1 MHLPGPLEPH
11 RIRTWEGE
19 VGPQWVPTPAPRGP
33 CAKSPRQPAEGQTP
47 HSRLAFLISSQAR
60 SVCASKTS
68 LGSGGSAPLTHSQ
81 ALHTWLRATLG
92 LTLQCS
98 THPALQAT
106 PLPQTALWL
115 PSWASCSPSSWPR
128 PHHFLKGCSATQV
141 ALRKGTGQG
150 FPNVSLLHTEY
161 QRAERRVPPPPL
173 STTWGNATHSQSP
186 GCPPTG
192 LLCPPLLS
200 TSLSSRVPLIHGC
213 P

>member
-1 MHLPGPLEPH
+1 M
-11 RIRTWEGE
+11 
-19 VGPQWVPTPAPRGP
+19 GPQWVPTPAPRGP

-106 PLPQTALWL
+106 PLPQTAPWL

-141 ALRKGTGQG
+141 ALIKGTGQG

-161 QRAERRVPPPPL
+161 QRAERHVPPPRSPPPGGMPPTPRAQGVLPQASSAPL
-173 STTWGNATHSQSP
+173 S
-186 GCPPTG
+186 
-192 LLCPPLLS
+192 
-200 TSLSSRVPLIHGC
+200 
-213 P
+213 